1 MPFLFGFSKPPQ
13 HVVAHPNSSQPGL
26 WQPPTRAKFRYS
38 LPVLGI
44 FVRYRLCPVVYRKL
58 RVYLNDFFSFKT
70 SFFFQTT
77 QTLSG
82 RKKGVGN
89 IIVGLEMN
97 RSILQI
103 CNLHQRS
110 LLRFTVS
117 LISDQADH
125 SRISRTMRFFA
136 FPDAALNMVRIA

>member
-1 MPFLFGFSKPPQ
+1 MPFLFGFRKPPQ
-13 HVVAHPNSSQPGL
+13 HVLPHPNSIQPGL
-26 WQPPTRAKFRYS
+26 LQGTDYS

-44 FVRYRLCPVVYRKL
+44 FVRYRL
-58 RVYLNDFFSFKT
+58 
-70 SFFFQTT
+70 
-77 QTLSG
+77 
-82 RKKGVGN
+82 
-89 IIVGLEMN
+89 IVGLEMN

-110 LLRFTVS
+110 LLRFIVS
-117 LISDQADH
+117 SISGQADH